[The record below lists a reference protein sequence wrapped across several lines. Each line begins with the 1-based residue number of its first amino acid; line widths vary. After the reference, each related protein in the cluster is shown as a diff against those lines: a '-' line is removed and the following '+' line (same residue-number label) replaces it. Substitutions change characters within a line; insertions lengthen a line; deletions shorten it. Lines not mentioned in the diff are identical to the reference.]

1 MAGLL
6 DFEMPGLDTP
16 QGQGLLSAAFS
27 LMQAKKMPGQKGAFA
42 GALGEAGQ
50 QYLQS
55 SNASQDQMMKRKYL
69 DAQMQAQQM
78 QLEQARQAQAEK
90 QLQEAAIRA
99 AFAPRSPTSAL
110 QGGGGP
116 TNANAALIGSMPQFN
131 PLQLL
136 NNGGVG
142 ALEQGLKI
150 NSALNPAPKF
160 ETVAAGSSMFKM
172 GPNGPELA
180 MTAPSAPKE
189 KTLPSAVQEYEY
201 AKGQGYGGTFE
212 QWDTARKRAGAT
224 SVNVGGAKNI
234 FQQEGEQSKAYGK
247 GMGDLRIEIQKSA
260 FNAPGQIAKLSRL
273 EELLQGVEGGKLAP
287 LGTEVAGLA
296 KSLGFNID
304 PKLGNKQAAEAL
316 AVEMA
321 LSMKPVGS
329 GAMSDRDFENF
340 MQTVPSLSKT
350 AEGRKQITQ
359 TLKAKAQRDLE
370 IGKMA
375 RSYAAKNNG
384 VIDDGFLDQAAG
396 YSAQNP
402 IFSGGASSGANV
414 DALVNKYRSK

>member
-1 MAGLL
+1 
-6 DFEMPGLDTP
+6 
-16 QGQGLLSAAFS
+16 
-27 LMQAKKMPGQKGAFA
+27 
-42 GALGEAGQ
+42 
-50 QYLQS
+50 
-55 SNASQDQMMKRKYL
+55 
-69 DAQMQAQQM
+69 M
-78 QLEQARQAQAEK
+78 QLEAARRQQAE
-90 QLQEAAIRA
+90 QERVQAAVRN
-99 AFAPRSPTSAL
+99 AFAPMGASQAMA
-110 QGGGGP
+110 GGGGP
-116 TNANAALIGSMPQFN
+116 TNANAAKLGQMPQFD

-136 NNGGVG
+136 RDGGMG
-142 ALEQGLKI
+142 ALEQGMKI
-150 NSALNPAPKF
+150 NGALNPVRKQTVVAPGASIF
-160 ETVAAGSSMFKM
+160 ET
-172 GPNGPELA
+172 GPDGQGRA
-180 MTAPSAPKE
+180 IFTAPDKADKPTSGI
-189 KTLPSAVQEYEY
+189 QEYQF
-201 AKGQGYGGTFE
+201 AKEQGYPGTFQQYKME
-212 QWDTARKRAGAT
+212 MAKAGAT
-224 SVNVGGAKNI
+224 SVNVGGSKNI

-260 FNAPGQIAKLSRL
+260 FNAPGQIAKLNRL

-287 LGTEVAGLA
+287 LGTEVSGLA
-296 KSLGFNID
+296 RSLGFNID

-359 TLKAKAQRDLE
+359 TLKAKAKRDME

-402 IFSGGASSGANV
+402 IFSGGAAPGANV

>member
-1 MAGLL
+1 MGLL
-6 DFEMPGLDTP
+6 DNMPGLDTP

-27 LMQAKKMPGQKGAFA
+27 LMQAKKLPGQKGAFA
-42 GALGEAGQ
+42 GALGDAGQ

-78 QLEQARQAQAEK
+78 QLEAARRAE
-90 QLQEAAIRA
+90 QQRA
-99 AFAPRSPTSAL
+99 ADDAAVRQSI
-110 QGGGGP
+110 QGGNFDPRAFLQNNPQASLGG
-116 TNANAALIGSMPQFN
+116 
-131 PLQLL
+131 
-136 NNGGVG
+136 
-142 ALEQGLKI
+142 LEQGMKF

-160 ETVAAGSSMFKM
+160 ETVAAGSSLFKM

-180 MTAPSAPKE
+180 MTAPRAPAEIDYNKPFLPDGTPNKAYQDYSLSKADRSATKV
-189 KTLPSAVQEYEY
+189 S
-201 AKGQGYGGTFE
+201 
-212 QWDTARKRAGAT
+212 
-224 SVNVGGAKNI
+224 VGGAKNI

-296 KSLGFNID
+296 RSLGFNID

-359 TLKAKAQRDLE
+359 TLKAKAKRDME

-402 IFSGGASSGANV
+402 IFSGGAAPGANV

>member
-1 MAGLL
+1 MGLL
-6 DFEMPGLDTP
+6 DFNMPGMDTP
-16 QGQGLLSAAFS
+16 EGQGLLSAAFS
-27 LMQAKKMPGQKGAFA
+27 LMSAKKLPGQKGAFA
-42 GALGEAGQ
+42 GALGDAGQ

-78 QLEQARQAQAEK
+78 QLEAARRAE
-90 QLQEAAIRA
+90 QQRA
-99 AFAPRSPTSAL
+99 ADDAAVRQSI
-110 QGGGGP
+110 QGGNFDPRAFLQNNPQASLGG
-116 TNANAALIGSMPQFN
+116 
-131 PLQLL
+131 
-136 NNGGVG
+136 
-142 ALEQGLKI
+142 LEQGMKF

-160 ETVAAGSSMFKM
+160 ETVAAGSSLFKM

-180 MTAPSAPKE
+180 MTAPRAPAEIDYNKPFLPDGTPNKAYQDYSLSKADRSATKV
-189 KTLPSAVQEYEY
+189 S
-201 AKGQGYGGTFE
+201 
-212 QWDTARKRAGAT
+212 
-224 SVNVGGAKNI
+224 VGGAKNI

-296 KSLGFNID
+296 RSLGFNID

-359 TLKAKAQRDLE
+359 TLKAKAHRDLE

-402 IFSGGASSGANV
+402 IFSGGAAPGANV